1 MALVLLIVRLLL
13 AVVFL
18 VAGLAKLADLAGSR
32 QALRDFGV
40 PAVLAD
46 PFGVLLPVAEMGVAL
61 ALLPPISAWWGGLG
75 SLILLLLF
83 VAGIGYNL
91 AQGRQPECHCFGQL
105 HSSPAGWPTLIRNVV
120 LAALASVIVALG
132 RSRPELGVLDWLA
145 PLSVAQRI
153 EVLVGVVVLALLM
166 GEGWVIFQ
174 MMSQQGRLLLRM
186 EVLEARLAEA
196 GLAPSPA
203 AGATGATAGL
213 AVGSPAPS
221 FVLSTLSGE
230 TTRLEALR
238 ALSKPVVLL
247 FSDPGCSPCSA
258 LLPEVGRWQRE
269 HATKLVVA
277 LISRGTVEANRPKAT
292 EYGLTHVLLQKDREV
307 AEAYQA
313 SGTPS
318 AVLIRRDGTIG
329 SPLAQGAEAIGALIA
344 TALSPAGPGTLP
356 MAAATNGN
364 GQRAMTAPRPPAS
377 PRVGEPAPD
386 FSLPDLAGQTVSLAD
401 FRGDET
407 LLLFWRPSCGF
418 CQRMLPDLKAW
429 EARSPTDAP
438 RLLVV
443 STDSVESNQAMGLR
457 SPVLLDQDGMSVG
470 RLFGATG
477 TPMAVLVDA
486 EGKIASELAAG
497 APAVLALAGQ
507 DSSARASH

>member
-1 MALVLLIVRLLL
+1 LRLE
-13 AVVFL
+13 A
-18 VAGLAKLADLAGSR
+18 
-32 QALRDFGV
+32 
-40 PAVLAD
+40 
-46 PFGVLLPVAEMGVAL
+46 
-61 ALLPPISAWWGGLG
+61 
-75 SLILLLLF
+75 
-83 VAGIGYNL
+83 
-91 AQGRQPECHCFGQL
+91 
-105 HSSPAGWPTLIRNVV
+105 
-120 LAALASVIVALG
+120 
-132 RSRPELGVLDWLA
+132 
-145 PLSVAQRI
+145 
-153 EVLVGVVVLALLM
+153 
-166 GEGWVIFQ
+166 
-174 MMSQQGRLLLRM
+174 
-186 EVLEARLAEA
+186 LEARLAEA
-196 GLAPSPA
+196 GLVPAPAP
-203 AGATGATAGL
+203 ATGATAGL

-221 FVLSTLSGE
+221 FVLPTLSGE

-238 ALSKPVVLL
+238 ALGKPVVLL
-247 FSDPGCSPCSA
+247 FSDPGCGPCSA

-329 SPLAQGAEAIGALIA
+329 SSLAQGVEAIGALIA

-429 EARSPTDAP
+429 ESHPQEGAP
-438 RLLVV
+438 KVVVV

-457 SPVLLDQDGMSVG
+457 SPVLLDQDGMRVG
-470 RLFGATG
+470 GLFGASG
-477 TPMAVLVDA
+477 TPMALLVDA
-486 EGKIASELAAG
+486 EGKISSELAAG
-497 APAVLALAGQ
+497 APAVLALARQ
-507 DSSARASH
+507 EIRA